1 MRRAKSL
8 VATACCLSVVFFLT
22 LHEFILIHRPVDDPH
37 GLRYGYMGFPRPPAM
52 PRTVGRMLTPTQFP
66 NPNPNPEP

>member
-22 LHEFILIHRPVDDPH
+22 LHKFILIHRPVDDPH
-37 GLRYGYMGFPRPPAM
+37 GLRYGYMGFPLYDAEDGGSDADPDSVP
-52 PRTVGRMLTPTQFP
+52 
-66 NPNPNPEP
+66 